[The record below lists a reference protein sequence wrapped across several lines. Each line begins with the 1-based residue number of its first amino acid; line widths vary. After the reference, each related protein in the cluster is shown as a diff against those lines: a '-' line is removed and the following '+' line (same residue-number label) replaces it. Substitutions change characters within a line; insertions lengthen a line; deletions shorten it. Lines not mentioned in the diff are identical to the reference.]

1 VGLSLQFGN
10 AFILVIGG
18 LLVAWSLY
26 AAASSLRR
34 ARGYRKFVGFIG
46 GILVAYGITAFC
58 GLTLSAKG
66 SLPASFEWPIG
77 RADQLI
83 DTPDGRRVAV
93 HEASARIQVY
103 DRDWK
108 LLHAWVVH
116 AGAGDFRAILLPEDN
131 KLVVWT
137 VRGVQRYV
145 FTLDGTQVERT
156 SYPLEQY
163 ARLPAL
169 AGPGDV
175 PTPILLWPFSS
186 RFAAWSVAI
195 AGALLL
201 VLSDSKRILKRWR
214 KRDLTDR

>member
-1 VGLSLQFGN
+1 MYWNTFTIVVGGVL
-10 AFILVIGG
+10 I
-18 LLVAWSLY
+18 AWSLY
-26 AAASSLRR
+26 AAITSLLRG
-34 ARGYRKFVGFIG
+34 RGYRKFVGFVG
-46 GILVAYGITAFC
+46 GILAAYGITAFC

-66 SLPASFEWPIG
+66 SLPASFKWPIG

-83 DTPDGRRVAV
+83 EAPDGRRIAV

-108 LLHAWVVH
+108 LLQAWVVH
-116 AGAGDFRAILLPEDN
+116 AGAGDFKAILLPEDN

-137 VRGVQRYV
+137 VRNAQRYV
-145 FTLDGTQVERT
+145 FTLDGNQVERT

-186 RFAAWSVAI
+186 PFAAWSVAI

-201 VLSDSKRILKRWR
+201 VLSDPKRVLKRWR
-214 KRDLTDR
+214 RRDPTNR

>member
-1 VGLSLQFGN
+1 VALSLQFWN

-108 LLHAWVVH
+108 LLHAWVVN
-116 AGAGDFRAILLPEDN
+116 AGAGDFKAILLPED

-137 VRGVQRYV
+137 VRGAQRYV

-163 ARLPAL
+163 ARLPAT
-169 AGPGDV
+169 ADPGYV

-186 RFAAWSVAI
+186 PFAAWSVAI
-195 AGALLL
+195 AGGLLL
-201 VLSDSKRILKRWR
+201 VLSDPKRFLKR
-214 KRDLTDR
+214 

>member
-1 VGLSLQFGN
+1 VALSLQFGN

-18 LLVAWSLY
+18 LLVTWSLY
-26 AAASSLRR
+26 AAASSLKR
-34 ARGYRKFVGFIG
+34 ARGYRKFVGLIG
-46 GILVAYGITAFC
+46 GILAAYGITAFC

-83 DTPDGRRVAV
+83 DAPDGRRVAV

-108 LLHAWVVH
+108 LLHAWVVN
-116 AGAGDFRAILLPEDN
+116 AGAGDFKAILLPED

-137 VRGVQRYV
+137 VRGAQRYV

-163 ARLPAL
+163 ARLPATV
-169 AGPGDV
+169 GPGYV

-186 RFAAWSVAI
+186 PFAAWSVAI
-195 AGALLL
+195 AGGLLL
-201 VLSDSKRILKRWR
+201 VFSDPKRVLKRWR
-214 KRDLTDR
+214 

>member
-1 VGLSLQFGN
+1 MFWN
-10 AFILVIGG
+10 AFTIVIGG

-26 AAASSLRR
+26 AATSSLRR
-34 ARGYRKFVGFIG
+34 ARGYRKLVGFVG
-46 GILVAYGITAFC
+46 GILAAYGITAFC

-66 SLPASFEWPIG
+66 SLPASFEWPMG

-83 DTPDGRRVAV
+83 DAPDGRRIAV

-103 DRDWK
+103 DKDWR
-108 LLHAWVVH
+108 LLHAWVVN
-116 AGAGDFRAILLPEDN
+116 AGAGDFKAILLPQD

-137 VRGVQRYV
+137 VRGAQRYV

-163 ARLPAL
+163 QRLPVT

-186 RFAAWSVAI
+186 PFAAWSVAI
-195 AGALLL
+195 AGGLLL
-201 VLSDSKRILKRWR
+201 VLSDPKRVLKGWR
-214 KRDLTDR
+214 

>member
-1 VGLSLQFGN
+1 MFWN
-10 AFILVIGG
+10 AFTIVIGG
-18 LLVAWSLY
+18 VLIAWSLY
-26 AAASSLRR
+26 AAITSLLR
-34 ARGYRKFVGFIG
+34 ARGYRKFAGFVG

-58 GLTLSAKG
+58 SLALSAKG
-66 SLPASFEWPIG
+66 SLPASFEWPMG

-83 DTPDGRRVAV
+83 DASDGRRIAI

-108 LLHAWVVH
+108 FLHAWVVH
-116 AGAGDFRAILLPEDN
+116 AGAGDFKAILLPED

-137 VRGVQRYV
+137 VRGAQRYV

-163 ARLPAL
+163 ERLPVT

-195 AGALLL
+195 AGGLLL
-201 VLSDSKRILKRWR
+201 VLSNPKRFFKS
-214 KRDLTDR
+214 